1 MLEEKKHFSTYE
13 FSSVQ
18 CHFTWIYYW
27 QHNIRH
33 KTWEKFPL
41 ENNLPKMAILILKIF
56 QSFLGKCRKFKNIFF
71 KCVFFYICTFY
82 HLVAHLLTDIQFVKI
97 NIRVHIN
104 IYDPAGTSKTI
115 QQTLQNEGLI
125 FILPASIIFRP
136 WTWPWAWWLIKT
148 LNLIWVSF

>member
-1 MLEEKKHFSTYE
+1 MKQVIAISCGKIMRKFQKMQITWCPIYVGGKKHFSTYE

-97 NIRVHIN
+97 NIRENIN
-104 IYDPAGTSKTI
+104 IYDGNALK
-115 QQTLQNEGLI
+115 Q
-125 FILPASIIFRP
+125 
-136 WTWPWAWWLIKT
+136 
-148 LNLIWVSF
+148 

>member
-1 MLEEKKHFSTYE
+1 MSSLVKIGPLSASLNQTCLHQNPYVAGPLSENADNLMSNIWWIQKHFSTYK

-56 QSFLGKCRKFKNIFF
+56 QSFLGECRKFKNIFF
-71 KCVFFYICTFY
+71 KCIFYYICTFY

-97 NIRVHIN
+97 NIKENIN
-104 IYDPAGTSKTI
+104 IYDGIALK
-115 QQTLQNEGLI
+115 Q
-125 FILPASIIFRP
+125 
-136 WTWPWAWWLIKT
+136 
-148 LNLIWVSF
+148 